1 MRITLVTIGVC
12 LSLVFVF
19 CMKGEDGSSQ
29 EKSTTQAG
37 CSGQEFRAPDTGGEF
52 TGEVVSLSPER
63 KHRSWRSL
71 ALRDSKGD
79 TVYFRMPASEVNED
93 NDARLEQGTCV
104 NVVFTT
110 EIIELDGIEVN
121 RIYHATKLSF
131 L

>member
-1 MRITLVTIGVC
+1 
-12 LSLVFVF
+12 
-19 CMKGEDGSSQ
+19 
-29 EKSTTQAG
+29 
-37 CSGQEFRAPDTGGEF
+37 
-52 TGEVVSLSPER
+52 
-63 KHRSWRSL
+63 
-71 ALRDSKGD
+71 
-79 TVYFRMPASEVNED
+79 MPASEVNED